1 MNKDYLSKEISYVK
15 CSNSESVK
23 CSDCKFNAYHYAKG
37 SAPQEDIPEFEELY
51 QNFSFELNRIL
62 VSLELFSSE
71 AMETKW
77 QTSDVISQAKGILKE
92 NIEEACHSC
101 MTADSSVF
109 MSVTDLT
116 YKIKELFEQG
126 LKNMEKIES
135 VISRFKSELKQI
147 DAAGDIVKFRK
158 EDKK

>member
-23 CSDCKFNAYHYAKG
+23 CCDCKFNAYHCAKG
-37 SAPQEDIPEFEELY
+37 IAPQEDIPEFEELY

-77 QTSDVISQAKGILKE
+77 RASDVIAQAKEILKE

-109 MSVTDLT
+109 MSITDLI
-116 YKIKELFEQG
+116 YKIEELFEQE
-126 LKNMEKIES
+126 LKKMEEIGS

-147 DAAGDIVKFRK
+147 EDAGDIVKIRK